1 METPLPLPGSAAA
14 PTTAT
19 SSPPA
24 PSATAPLGP
33 NGDIF
38 VLRAGSYEAHITSV
52 GAAVQ
57 VLRYDGRDLVVPYG
71 PDDVAPSFAGKT
83 LVPWPNRIA
92 DGRYTFAGT
101 EYELPVNDRATGTA
115 LHGLLVWEAWVPL
128 ETGTSSV
135 TLLGSLHGQ
144 PGYPFQLRVQARFD
158 LDAALGLQVTVTAVN
173 CGPSPAPYGVS
184 SHPYLT
190 VGGVPVDECELTVD
204 AGTVLLVDENLLPVG
219 RSAAAGTRFD
229 FSEPVLMGSAS
240 LDHAFTD
247 LPEGPWEVSLR
258 NPGTGAET
266 VLAAT
271 GGAGKSKWLQI
282 YSGEK
287 LDRKGMAVEPM
298 TCPPDAFN
306 SGIDL
311 IVLDPAGSHTFEYRI
326 FARG

>member
-1 METPLPLPGSAAA
+1 METPLPPAGSPAAATGDSSAA
-14 PTTAT
+14 
-19 SSPPA
+19 SP
-24 PSATAPLGP
+24 ATAPLGP

-57 VLRYDGRDLVVPYG
+57 VLRHDGRNLVVPYG
-71 PDDVAPSFAGKT
+71 PDEVAPSFAGKT

-92 DGRYTFAGT
+92 DGRYAFAGT
-101 EYELPVNDRATGTA
+101 EFELPVNDRATGTA
-115 LHGLLVWEAWVPL
+115 LHGLLVWEAWAPL
-128 ETGTSSV
+128 EIGASSV

-158 LDAALGLQVTVTAVN
+158 LDAARGLQITVTAVN
-173 CGPSPAPYGVS
+173 CGASPAPYGVS

-190 VGGVPVDECELTVD
+190 VDGAPVDECELTVD
-204 AGTVLLVDENLLPVG
+204 AGTVLMVDENLLPVG
-219 RSAAAGTRFD
+219 RKAVAGTRFD

-247 LPEGPWEVSLR
+247 LPDGPWEVSLR
-258 NPGTGAET
+258 HPGTGAET

-271 GGAGKSKWLQI
+271 GGSGQSTWLQI

-306 SGIDL
+306 SGTDL
-311 IVLDPAGSHTFEYRI
+311 IVLDPEGSHTFEYRI
-326 FARG
+326 YARG